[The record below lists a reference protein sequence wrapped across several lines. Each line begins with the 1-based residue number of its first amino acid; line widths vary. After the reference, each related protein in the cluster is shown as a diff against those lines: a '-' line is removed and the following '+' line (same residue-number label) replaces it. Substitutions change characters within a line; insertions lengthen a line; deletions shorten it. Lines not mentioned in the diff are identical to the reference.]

1 MCEHGRCEVREVCE
15 VGGWLVTEVLR
26 TRASNMPLATLPGD
40 AIQRILYATTPSEWK
55 SIARQACVLS
65 CVCTDLRVAVR
76 TWARAIANAMRY
88 RRGPDP
94 RMPWT
99 LASSTLREPMQ
110 FVCREARA
118 VRFLVSVPYYFFNPR
133 VDYTSIYTVDSV
145 ANHVWDFSGFGPF
158 RPDYM
163 DGRPWEAALLR
174 GWMFSVRRK
183 SKEILL
189 IDLGTCYDRAASK
202 LCVRI
207 AALDRN
213 GGKIAQPLLD
223 PVIVDLADRPA
234 GVFLGKY
241 MHVQEDGKK
250 PRLLTEDELG
260 RLNLERDDGTFRLEV
275 YIAEL

>member
-1 MCEHGRCEVREVCE
+1 
-15 VGGWLVTEVLR
+15 
-26 TRASNMPLATLPGD
+26 MPLATLPHD

-65 CVCTDLRVAVR
+65 CVCTDLRVAVQ
-76 TWARAIANAMRY
+76 TWARSVANAMRD

-94 RMPWT
+94 GMPWT

-110 FVCREARA
+110 FVLREARA
-118 VRFLVSVPYYFFNPR
+118 VRFLVSVPYDFFNPHAE
-133 VDYTSIYTVDSV
+133 YTSIATVDSV
-145 ANHVWDFSGFGPF
+145 SGHVSDFYGFGPF
-158 RPDYM
+158 RPDEM

-189 IDLGTCYDRAASK
+189 FRHWLAPSSASE

-207 AALDRN
+207 AALDRDGN
-213 GGKIAQPLLD
+213 KVAQPLLD
-223 PVIVDLADRPA
+223 PVIVDVAESGTEL
-234 GVFLGKY
+234 FLGKY
-241 MHVQEDGKK
+241 MHVQEDGKT
-250 PRLLTEDELG
+250 PRPLKKDELE
-260 RLNLERDDGTFRLEV
+260 RLNLKRDDGTLRFEV

>member
-1 MCEHGRCEVREVCE
+1 
-15 VGGWLVTEVLR
+15 
-26 TRASNMPLATLPGD
+26 MPLATLPHD

-65 CVCTDLRVAVR
+65 CVCTDLRVAVE
-76 TWARAIANAMRY
+76 TWARSVANAMRY

-99 LASSTLREPMQ
+99 LASSTPREPLQ

-118 VRFLVSVPYYFFNPR
+118 VRFLVTVPYDFFNPR
-133 VDYTSIYTVDSV
+133 AEYTSIYTVDSV
-145 ANHVWDFSGFGPF
+145 SNHVSEFPGFGPF
-158 RPDYM
+158 RPDEL
-163 DGRPWEAALLR
+163 DGRPWEAALLG

-183 SKEILL
+183 SKQILL
-189 IDLGTCYDRAASK
+189 LRHRLSPSSASK

-207 AALDRN
+207 AALDRD

-223 PVIVDLADRPA
+223 PVIVDLAEP
-234 GVFLGKY
+234 GTEYFLGKY
-241 MHVQEDGKK
+241 MHVQEGGAP
-250 PRLLTEDELG
+250 PRPLTEDELG

-275 YIAEL
+275 YMAEL